1 MGFPLSVDGC
11 IRGAA
16 NDAAS
21 AARAVEQLL
30 RDTKAS
36 TIAVHGHE
44 IEFGVRFFR
53 LVSNWNLLVP
63 IDSGR
68 VVVHE
73 REHAIEV
80 EYHISL
86 RRWFFVATG
95 TVVIAYCVGRF
106 LAVEPSGGFPL
117 PPLVFLWLFLFPLN
131 YFIAALRFPA
141 ALRSATT
148 CHAPPEIHVSA

>member
-11 IRGAA
+11 IRAA
-16 NDAAS
+16 ATDAAG

-36 TIAVHGHE
+36 TIAVHGHQ
-44 IEFGVRFFR
+44 IDFGVRFFR

-73 REHAIEV
+73 RERAVEV

-86 RRWFFVATG
+86 RRWFFVATS
-95 TVVIAYCVGRF
+95 TVVIAFCVGRF
-106 LAVEPSGGFPL
+106 FAIDPPGGFPL
-117 PPLVFLWLFLFPLN
+117 PFLVFLWLFLFPLN

-141 ALRSATT
+141 ALRSATM
-148 CHAPPEIHVSA
+148 CHAPPEIHVGA